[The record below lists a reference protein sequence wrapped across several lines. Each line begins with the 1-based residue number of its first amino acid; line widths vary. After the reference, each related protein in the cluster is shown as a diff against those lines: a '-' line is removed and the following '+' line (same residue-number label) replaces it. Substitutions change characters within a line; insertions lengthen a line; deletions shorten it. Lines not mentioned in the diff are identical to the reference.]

1 MKMKNLLRQA
11 AMIAAL
17 FALGAQP
24 ADAQFS
30 KFVKKAKKAVETVAG
45 TANAVTGG
53 GREVA
58 IATGGTMIN
67 PLASSLDFEL
77 VGAYGK
83 TKSELFGDVILVFKI
98 NAKEDVSRVG
108 FGGSIDAAKSMAVD
122 NTGKSYVNGT
132 LGQQF
137 FDVVPG
143 VQIRVKLDNMY
154 QIIEGVKRSATTL
167 QNVRLG
173 VFVTNNAKGMITLK
187 NVPILWDVDPDAD
200 PAPAAEAQP

>member
-1 MKMKNLLRQA
+1 MKMKTLLRQA

-45 TANAVTGG
+45 VANAATGG
-53 GREVA
+53 GREVG

-67 PLASSLDFEL
+67 PLASSLDFEF

-83 TKSELFGDVILVFKI
+83 TKSELFGDVTLVFKI

-108 FGGSIDAAKSMAVD
+108 FGGSIDAASSMAVD

-187 NVPILWDVDPDAD
+187 NVPIFWDAD
-200 PAPAAEAQP
+200 PDTDPVPAAAQP